1 MHRPRQTRFGESR
14 KGAAIAELAVVLPI
28 FVMISIGTIELSQ
41 VIFLKQCLQA
51 AAHDCGYIASRQSA
65 TDAELQSRMTE
76 ILSARGINGGT
87 ISTIPSSIDG
97 LDRGTRYTV
106 TVSAPTVTNTVI
118 GEFFMS
124 AVVTASTVRVKEL

>member
-1 MHRPRQTRFGESR
+1 MHKPRPTRFRKSR

-28 FVMISIGTIELSQ
+28 FVMIAIGTIELSQ
-41 VIFLKQCLQA
+41 VIFLKQCLQG

-65 TDAELQSRMTE
+65 TDADLHARMTE
-76 ILSARGINGGT
+76 ILSARGIKGGT

-106 TVSAPTVTNTVI
+106 TVSAPTATNTLI
-118 GEFFMS
+118 GEFFTS
-124 AVVTASTVRVKEL
+124 AVVRASTVRVKEL